1 MKGRDNMK
9 KVSII
14 YWTGT
19 GNTEAMANLIAKG
32 AKEKDS
38 EVKLIP
44 VSNAKSQDVLDA
56 DILLLGSPSM
66 GSEAIEEDEMEPFVE
81 SIKDIVKDKIVG
93 LFGSYDWGDGEWMRN
108 WVERMNSY
116 GAKVF
121 EEGCIVNLSPEG
133 EEADKCIDY
142 GRRIIG

>member
-1 MKGRDNMK
+1 MK

-66 GSEAIEEDEMEPFVE
+66 GSEAIEENEMEPFVE

-108 WVERMNSY
+108 WVERMNTS

>member
-1 MKGRDNMK
+1 MK

-14 YWTGT
+14 YWSGT
-19 GNTEAMANLIAKG
+19 GNTEEMANLISNG
-32 AKEKDS
+32 AKENGS
-38 EVKLIP
+38 EVKSIP
-44 VSNAKSQDVLDA
+44 VGSAKVEDVVDA
-56 DILLLGSPSM
+56 DVLLLGSPSM
-66 GSEAIEEDEMEPFVE
+66 GSEVIEESEMEPFVE
-81 SIKDIVKDKIVG
+81 SIKDNVKDKVVG

-133 EEADKCIDY
+133 EEADKCVDY
-142 GRRIIG
+142 GRRIVG

>member
-66 GSEAIEEDEMEPFVE
+66 GSEAIEENEMEPFVE

-108 WVERMNSY
+108 WVERMNTS

>member
-1 MKGRDNMK
+1 MK

-19 GNTEAMANLIAKG
+19 GNTEEMANLIAKG

-38 EVKLIP
+38 DVKLIP
-44 VSNAKSQDVLDA
+44 VANAKLQDVEEA

-66 GSEAIEEDEMEPFVE
+66 GSESIEEDEMEPFVE
-81 SIKDIVKDKIVG
+81 SIKDVVKDKTVG

-121 EEGCIVNLSPEG
+121 EEGCIANLFPEG
-133 EEADKCIDY
+133 EEADKCINY
-142 GRRIIG
+142 GRNIIG

>member
-66 GSEAIEEDEMEPFVE
+66 GS
-81 SIKDIVKDKIVG
+81 
-93 LFGSYDWGDGEWMRN
+93 Y
-108 WVERMNSY
+108 
-116 GAKVF
+116 
-121 EEGCIVNLSPEG
+121 
-133 EEADKCIDY
+133 
-142 GRRIIG
+142 